1 MGSGRRAG
9 TPPCCWGWAVCVPEW
24 TCPHSPFLP
33 VFLGNRTPD
42 GQLGAQ
48 PPRKTTVSP
57 IFGNCVR
64 PRVWLPS
71 SAVSET
77 PAKSREKSAVTVPLS
92 WLKRGPYKGAPAAI
106 LGHEVFLRMEAL
118 EALHLAHPSPGAS
131 LRSQWLGRRRRE
143 YGSSGSPKCH
153 PALG

>member
-1 MGSGRRAG
+1 M
-9 TPPCCWGWAVCVPEW
+9 CVPEW

-64 PRVWLPS
+64 PRVWLLS

-77 PAKSREKSAVTVPLS
+77 PADSRELFGEEKWSHCPSVMAETWTVQGGSSSYFGPRGVLENGSFGSFAPGTPQPRSKSPFPVA
-92 WLKRGPYKGAPAAI
+92 GAPEEGIWVFRIA
-106 LGHEVFLRMEAL
+106 EVS
-118 EALHLAHPSPGAS
+118 PSPGLMAP
-131 LRSQWLGRRRRE
+131 E
-143 YGSSGSPKCH
+143 PKSW
-153 PALG
+153 